1 MPYYESVLIARQEIG
16 NSEAE
21 QLGERYEALLGEQ
34 GATVVRKEYWGL
46 RKLAYRV
53 RKNRKGHYLMFHVD
67 GPSTAI
73 QELERQLR
81 IDEDV
86 IRYLSMRIETI
97 PEEPSVIMRARAERE
112 ERREQEAAQREAK
125 EGESKENGEAKESE
139 SKEDGADG
147 EATAAAGSGDGD
159 ADSGDGADESKK
171 EAEGAG
177 DGAGEDAGDGAAAE
191 AAADGDDDGKKEQ
204 AAEEKEEEEKE
215 ETAP

>member
-16 NSEAE
+16 NAEAE

-67 GPSTAI
+67 GPGAAI

-86 IRYLSMRIETI
+86 IRYLSMRIDAI

-112 ERREQEAAQREAK
+112 ERREQEAAQRE
-125 EGESKENGEAKESE
+125 G
-139 SKEDGADG
+139 KEDG
-147 EATAAAGSGDGD
+147 
-159 ADSGDGADESKK
+159 KK
-171 EAEGAG
+171 EQDDDGKAEAK
-177 DGAGEDAGDGAAAE
+177 DGGESPAAGEDAGAKGGDDAKEAEEAGDAE
-191 AAADGDDDGKKEQ
+191 AKDEAGAQEDGDAEAGEPTEAATDGTDDAGED
-204 AAEEKEEEEKE
+204 AEERKDPEGEKDS
-215 ETAP
+215 